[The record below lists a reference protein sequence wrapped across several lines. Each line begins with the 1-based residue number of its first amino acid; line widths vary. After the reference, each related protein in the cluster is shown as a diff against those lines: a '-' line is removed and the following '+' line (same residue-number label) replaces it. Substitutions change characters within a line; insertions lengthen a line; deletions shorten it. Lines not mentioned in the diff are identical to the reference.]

1 MDAAIKILRILQFA
15 LLASI
20 VVYVGLATVL
30 STSPGRP
37 PAPIIL
43 IALTFLSVMNV
54 VVILV
59 MRRVFVSKAE
69 EILRNNPEDAGA
81 LMRWRGGYIVTY
93 AIAESVALYGLV
105 LHFLGFT
112 HVEVTPFFLAG
123 FVLLVFFS
131 PRRPARAG

>member
-1 MDAAIKILRILQFA
+1 MDVAVRVLRILQFA

-20 VVYVGLATVL
+20 VLYVGLAAIL
-30 STSPGRP
+30 STPPGRP
-37 PAPIIL
+37 PAPILL
-43 IALTFLSVMNV
+43 IALTFLAVMNV
-54 VVILV
+54 LVIMV

-69 EILRNNPEDAGA
+69 EILRTNPEDAGA
-81 LMRWRGGYIVTY
+81 LMRWRSGYIVTY

-123 FVLLVFFS
+123 FVLLVFFP
-131 PRRPARAG
+131 PRRPASAS